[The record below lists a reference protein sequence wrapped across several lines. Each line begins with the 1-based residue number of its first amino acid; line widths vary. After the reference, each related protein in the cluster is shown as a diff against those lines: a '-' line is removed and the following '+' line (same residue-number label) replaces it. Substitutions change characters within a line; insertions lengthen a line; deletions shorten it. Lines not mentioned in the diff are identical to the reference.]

1 MNNNSVLFGKS
12 LENEHDANKTL
23 NLLLS
28 KISMIEGSILLV
40 IDNAD
45 ELIQNDKISFIN
57 LLTQMLRRLPQL
69 RIMITSRMHID
80 SEFTQDLMVLPSLQ
94 RNQACN
100 LFKKLTRELTK

>member
-57 LLTQMLRRLPQL
+57 LLTQMLRRLP
-69 RIMITSRMHID
+69 
-80 SEFTQDLMVLPSLQ
+80 
-94 RNQACN
+94 
-100 LFKKLTRELTK
+100 